1 MKFNFV
7 HYCQYLLKSHTDFTM
22 TNLENHLKYISH
34 NIINCYYKLLFEN
47 GVFNSENLWRNV
59 EE

>member
-34 NIINCYYKLLFEN
+34 NIINCYLRTEFLTQNIYGKMLKNNLF
-47 GVFNSENLWRNV
+47 
-59 EE
+59 